1 MGAVDTD
8 LANGDCVSRPARQ
21 PRQESLSGIDLG
33 FLFGRRSWAVPVQ
46 AFEDAGHCDCPS
58 RWKMWALG
66 LEYQI
71 DDVALNVR
79 FAMSFNSDL
88 ASSLRENQELVEDL
102 ARYADGILTEK
113 QVRQRWHLA
122 NDEVWTSLGTDES
135 FVERVELEKTRRIR
149 SGATKRELA
158 QLRVVRAPEVLDQIL
173 SNERASPRHRIDA
186 AKALDDLA
194 GFAPQRPGV
203 EQDRVVIKIDLSA
216 DTRAKGLEPNPD
228 DVLVYEASARPVD
241 AEGRFID
248 GTLGAPKQVELS
260 QSELVLPRRGPGRP
274 PGSRNKP
281 KQVEHEPS
289 SRGVP
294 GFDVS

>member
-1 MGAVDTD
+1 
-8 LANGDCVSRPARQ
+8 
-21 PRQESLSGIDLG
+21 
-33 FLFGRRSWAVPVQ
+33 
-46 AFEDAGHCDCPS
+46 
-58 RWKMWALG
+58 
-66 LEYQI
+66 
-71 DDVALNVR
+71 
-79 FAMSFNSDL
+79 MSFDSDL

-158 QLRVVRAPEVLDQIL
+158 QLRVVKAPAVLDQIL
-173 SNERASPRHRIDA
+173 SDQRASPKHRIDA

-203 EQDRVVIKIDLSA
+203 EQDRVVIRIDLSA
-216 DTRAKGLEPNPD
+216 DTKNPA
-228 DVLVYEASARPVD
+228 DVLEFEASARPVD

-248 GTLGAPKQVELS
+248 AAPRPMIEA
-260 QSELVLPRRGPGRP
+260 SEQFDQEEVVPVKRGRGRP
-274 PGSRNKP
+274 LGSKNKP
-281 KQVEHEPS
+281 KAQERELKP
-289 SRGVP
+289 RGVP
-294 GFDVS
+294 GFDVND